1 MSLLATTL
9 LSLTLFETP
18 ISTQQVYALPL
29 GTALFLLTVLL
40 LLLVIALIWN
50 SRAYQI
56 PETILAHAGGQD
68 QHLAPKPNDDLT
80 VIEGIGPKTAAA
92 FQAAG
97 ILTYQDLADVD
108 VDKLKTVLEEANLRL
123 AAPST
128 WPKQA
133 QLAADGDWQGL
144 QSLQD
149 ELTAG
154 RHAAG
159 DPS

>member
-1 MSLLATTL
+1 MAMFITPLLAPTL
-9 LSLTLFETP
+9 IETP
-18 ISTQQVYALPL
+18 ISGQQVYTLPL
-29 GTALFLLTVLL
+29 GTALLLFTVLL
-40 LLLVIALIWN
+40 LLLAFALIWN

-56 PETILAHAGGQD
+56 PETILAHATGHD
-68 QHLAPKPNDDLT
+68 QHSVPIPSDDLT

-144 QSLQD
+144 KILQD